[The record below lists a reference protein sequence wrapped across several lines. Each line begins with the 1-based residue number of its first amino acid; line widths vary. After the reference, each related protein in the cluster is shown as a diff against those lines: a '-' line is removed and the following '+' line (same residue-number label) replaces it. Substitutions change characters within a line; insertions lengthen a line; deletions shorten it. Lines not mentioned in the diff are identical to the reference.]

1 MFRLTVVLAAALAL
15 PSIAAADVR
24 IAVPPSLLGG
34 RVAPANPLPPPDP
47 ANPVNPDDADAGE
60 VDLTDPDFW
69 SLVWPSA
76 AAALGAPD
84 DIVFDCDEDLNPGSC
99 GLWGDAAAGAVASTA
114 SLEAA
119 VSAPLPETTVAASR
133 TLRPA
138 VGTWM
143 ASQTPRLR
151 WTPATGATHYNVQIY
166 LGRRRVA
173 TAWTT
178 RPRLWIPP
186 RIIDQGRYYMWSVWP
201 AFGPRTKPAFGQP
214 IGRSVFGVILRP
226 RIVFRSTS
234 TGVQGEIRPRIPGGL
249 LALGGPRSIT
259 SRIPKRIHIG
269 ANSRFNLH
277 LTRREAEHVT
287 ARLLNS
293 GPRPPKGLR
302 PSA

>member
-1 MFRLTVVLAAALAL
+1 MFRLTVALAAALAL
-15 PSIAAADVR
+15 PAVAAADVR

-34 RVAPANPLPPPDP
+34 RVAPANPLPPPGPGD
-47 ANPVNPDDADAGE
+47 PVNPDDADAGE
-60 VDLTDPDFW
+60 VDLTDPNFW

-76 AAALGAPD
+76 AAALAAPD

-99 GLWGDAAAGAVASTA
+99 GLWGGAAAGTGASAASIDAAVAA
-114 SLEAA
+114 S
-119 VSAPLPETTVAASR
+119 PPESTVAASR

-178 RPRLWIPP
+178 RPQLAIPP
-186 RIIDQGRYYMWSVWP
+186 RVIDQGRYYMWSVWP
-201 AFGPRTKPAFGQP
+201 AFGPRTKPMFAEP
-214 IGRSVFGVILRP
+214 LGRSVFGVILRP

-234 TGVQGEIRPRIPGGL
+234 TGVQGEVRPRIPGGL
-249 LALGGPRSIT
+249 LELSGPGALV

-269 ANSRFNLH
+269 SNSRFSLH
-277 LTRREAEHVT
+277 VSRRDAEHLK

-302 PSA
+302 PPA